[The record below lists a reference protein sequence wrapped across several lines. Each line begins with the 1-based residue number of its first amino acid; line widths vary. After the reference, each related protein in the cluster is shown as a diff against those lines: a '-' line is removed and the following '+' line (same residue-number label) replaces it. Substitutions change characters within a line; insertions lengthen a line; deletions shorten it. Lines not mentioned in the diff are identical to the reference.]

1 MIKQIINNIAKDKK
15 DHVLLGMFVGY
26 PLMILGYLIDIL
38 AGLSFV
44 IMLGGILGIVLVG
57 LKEIAYDWIMG
68 LGNPEWW
75 DFIASA
81 IPIVFPMVIY
91 WLSM

>member
-1 MIKQIINNIAKDKK
+1 MIKQIINKIAKDKK

-38 AGLSFV
+38 AGLNFV
-44 IMLGGILGIVLVG
+44 IILGGILGIVLVG

-81 IPIVFPMVIY
+81 IPIVFPMITY
-91 WLSM
+91 LLNR

>member
-1 MIKQIINNIAKDKK
+1 MIKKIINNIPKDKK

-38 AGLSFV
+38 ASLNFV
-44 IMLGGILGIVLVG
+44 IILGGILGIVLVG

-81 IPIVFPMVIY
+81 IPIVFPIVIY
-91 WLSM
+91 WLNM

>member
-1 MIKQIINNIAKDKK
+1 MIKKIIDSIAKDKK

-38 AGLSFV
+38 AGLNFA
-44 IMLGGILGIVLVG
+44 IILGGVLGVVLVG
-57 LKEIAYDWIMG
+57 LKEIVYDWLMD
-68 LGNPEWW
+68 LGTPEWL

-81 IPIVFPMVIY
+81 IPIVFPMITY
-91 WLSM
+91 LLNR

>member
-1 MIKQIINNIAKDKK
+1 MIKQIINNIDKDKK

-26 PLMILGYLIDIL
+26 PLMILGYIIDL
-38 AGLSFV
+38 LSGLNFV
-44 IMLGGILGIVLVG
+44 IMVGGILGIVLVG
-57 LKEIAYDWIMG
+57 LKEIAYDWVMG

>member
-1 MIKQIINNIAKDKK
+1 VIKRIIQSINEDKK

-26 PLMILGYLIDIL
+26 PLMIFGYIIDLL
-38 AGLSFV
+38 AGLNFV
-44 IMLGGILGIVLVG
+44 IMIGGILGIVLVG
-57 LKEIAYDWIMG
+57 LKEIAYDWVMG

>member
-1 MIKQIINNIAKDKK
+1 MIKQIINKIAKDKK

-38 AGLSFV
+38 AGLNFV
-44 IMLGGILGIVLVG
+44 IILGGILGIVLVG
-57 LKEIAYDWIMG
+57 LKEIVYDWLMD
-68 LGNPEWW
+68 LGTPEWW

-81 IPIVFPMVIY
+81 IPIAFPMITY
-91 WLSM
+91 LLNR

>member
-1 MIKQIINNIAKDKK
+1 MIKKIIDSIAKDKK

-38 AGLSFV
+38 AGLNFA
-44 IMLGGILGIVLVG
+44 IILGGVLGVVLVG
-57 LKEIAYDWIMG
+57 LKEIVYDWLMD
-68 LGNPEWW
+68 LGTPEWW

-81 IPIVFPMVIY
+81 IPIVFPMITY
-91 WLSM
+91 LLNR

>member
-1 MIKQIINNIAKDKK
+1 MIKKIINNIPKDKK
-15 DHVLLGMFVGY
+15 DHVLLGMFIGY

-38 AGLSFV
+38 AGLNFA
-44 IMLGGILGIVLVG
+44 IILGGVLGVVLVG
-57 LKEIAYDWIMG
+57 LKEIVYDWLMD
-68 LGNPEWW
+68 LGTPEWW

-91 WLSM
+91 WLNM

>member
-1 MIKQIINNIAKDKK
+1 MIKKIINNIPKDKK

-26 PLMILGYLIDIL
+26 PFMILGYLIDIL
-38 AGLSFV
+38 ASLNFV
-44 IMLGGILGIVLVG
+44 IILGGILGIVLVG

-81 IPIVFPMVIY
+81 IPIVFPIVIY
-91 WLSM
+91 WLNM

>member
-1 MIKQIINNIAKDKK
+1 MIKKIINSIAKDKK

-38 AGLSFV
+38 AGLNFA
-44 IMLGGILGIVLVG
+44 IILGGVLGVVLAG
-57 LKEIAYDWIMG
+57 LKEIVYDWLMD
-68 LGNPEWW
+68 LGTPEWW

-81 IPIVFPMVIY
+81 IPIVFPMITY
-91 WLSM
+91 LLNR